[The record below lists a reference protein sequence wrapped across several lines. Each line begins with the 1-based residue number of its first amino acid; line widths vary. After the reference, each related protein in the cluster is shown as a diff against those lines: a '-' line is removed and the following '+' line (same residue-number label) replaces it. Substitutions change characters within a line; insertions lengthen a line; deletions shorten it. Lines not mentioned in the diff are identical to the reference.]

1 MPTPK
6 FGVYE
11 DDLPVFDWMRAGSP
25 GGFVRCLEA
34 DVMDWS
40 DDVAYSVHDVE
51 DAVASGR
58 LDLRRLRDAADT
70 DAVLDTAVRHFAADL
85 GRDAVGEGLERILAT
100 GAVPERHDGSRVD
113 LAALKDMTSR
123 LIGRFVHA
131 AEQATRAVHG
141 PGDLGRYDARL
152 VVPDD
157 SRAEVAVLKA
167 VAAHF
172 VMFSGERDGEYAHQ
186 RAVVA
191 DLVSWFA
198 ADPEGRLDADLSA
211 DLALAADDTARL
223 RVVVDQVAGLTD
235 VRALALHAAHCR

>member
-1 MPTPK
+1 MATTQHPQP
-6 FGVYE
+6 GESVAVSSHASLPQRAPR
-11 DDLPVFDWMRAGSP
+11 DL
-25 GGFVRCLEA
+25 FVQDGDQYVVRTVQVGIGA
-34 DVMDWS
+34 VTI
-40 DDVAYSVHDVE
+40 DDVV
-51 DAVASGR
+51 AVA
-58 LDLRRLRDAADT
+58 
-70 DAVLDTAVRHFAADL
+70 
-85 GRDAVGEGLERILAT
+85 
-100 GAVPERHDGSRVD
+100 
-113 LAALKDMTSR
+113 
-123 LIGRFVHA
+123 
-131 AEQATRAVHG
+131 
-141 PGDLGRYDARL
+141 RYDAPIAL
-152 VVPDD
+152 TDD

-235 VRALALHAAHCR
+235 VRALALHAAHC

>member
-1 MPTPK
+1 M
-6 FGVYE
+6 
-11 DDLPVFDWMRAGSP
+11 
-25 GGFVRCLEA
+25 CI
-34 DVMDWS
+34 
-40 DDVAYSVHDVE
+40 
-51 DAVASGR
+51 
-58 LDLRRLRDAADT
+58 RD
-70 DAVLDTAVRHFAADL
+70 R
-85 GRDAVGEGLERILAT
+85 GLERILAT

-235 VRALALHAAHCR
+235 VRALALHAAHC